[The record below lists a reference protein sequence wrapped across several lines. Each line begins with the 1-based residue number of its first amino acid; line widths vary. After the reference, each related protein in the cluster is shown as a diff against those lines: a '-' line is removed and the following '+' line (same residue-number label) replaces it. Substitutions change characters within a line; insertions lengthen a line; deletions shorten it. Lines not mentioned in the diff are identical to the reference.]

1 MREEEEKQKE
11 EEEKEKKKGKSKRKA
26 AGDGRRR
33 SSAEDEAKDDA
44 TREMGVRF
52 RRLASREGFQAFWER
67 WCARKVLATGVVE
80 YARLRGPYD
89 V

>member
-1 MREEEEKQKE
+1 MRDQEERKKE
-11 EEEKEKKKGKSKRKA
+11 EEEKEKEKKGKSKRRAAA
-26 AGDGRRR
+26 AGRK
-33 SSAEDEAKDDA
+33 SSAEGEAKDDA

-52 RRLASREGFQAFWER
+52 RGLASREGFQAFWER
-67 WCARKVLATGVVE
+67 WCARKVLVTGVVE